1 MTRAL
6 GKVIL
11 DKDEAFVGNIPKGKP
26 YYFCHNHDVA
36 THKYDC
42 PYADIIDNTICCTA
56 ICAYN
61 KNPERMTIFFD
72 EDGIPVASNSVF
84 DDNFDYPF

>member
-1 MTRAL
+1 MIL
-6 GKVIL
+6 KYLYGKNKGKVVL
-11 DKDEAFVGNIPKGKP
+11 EKEEAFVGNTPHGDT

-56 ICAYN
+56 TCIYN
-61 KNPERMTIFFD
+61 KKAEV
-72 EDGIPVASNSVF
+72 EVAGDSYF
-84 DDNFDYPF
+84 DDVLDFDLPF

>member
-1 MTRAL
+1 ML
-6 GKVIL
+6 LKYLYGKNKGKVVL
-11 DKDEAFVGNIPKGKP
+11 EKEEAFVGDTPHGDT

-56 ICAYN
+56 TCVYN
-61 KNPERMTIFFD
+61 KKIEHT
-72 EDGIPVASNSVF
+72 VVSNSNF
-84 DDNFDYPF
+84 DDDFVFPF